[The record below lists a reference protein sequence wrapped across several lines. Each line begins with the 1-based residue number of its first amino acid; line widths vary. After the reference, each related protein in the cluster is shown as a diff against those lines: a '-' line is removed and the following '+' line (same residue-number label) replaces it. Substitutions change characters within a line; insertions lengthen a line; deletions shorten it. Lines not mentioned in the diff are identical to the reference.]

1 MTGKFGKQ
9 SICKVV
15 LVMNNCTFDYDELLV
30 ELAGA
35 RGLYGGTLGR

>member
-1 MTGKFGKQ
+1 MIGKFGKQ

-15 LVMNNCTFDYDELLV
+15 LVMNNCTFDYDELL
-30 ELAGA
+30 AGA